1 MGLIFMSAYSLG
13 VTSASTCSRMREKSL
28 TSYHRSE
35 VICEVRGHPNKTCT
49 GRKAQMKKLRN
60 KENKLRR
67 KIELSLFLIDPLVKI
82 RHVRML
88 TVLNRRSQH
97 SAKLPADES
106 EPVSVFRKHVI
117 PHSLI
122 YRPCMGLLT
131 SGRIVFVKIWSRN
144 NRRRCGHRVHSRVW
158 KPL

>member
-1 MGLIFMSAYSLG
+1 MLVPLLLARACMEIDHIIGQ
-13 VTSASTCSRMREKSL
+13 
-28 TSYHRSE
+28 RSQRSSE
-35 VICEVRGHPNKTCT
+35 QDVYR
-49 GRKAQMKKLRN
+49 AQRKKLRN
-60 KENKLRR
+60 KENKVRR

-131 SGRIVFVKIWSRN
+131 SRRIVFVKIWSRN

>member
-1 MGLIFMSAYSLG
+1 MLLPLSLARACVEIDRIISQVRG
-13 VTSASTCSRMREKSL
+13 ELRSQRSSKQDVYREKG
-28 TSYHRSE
+28 TE
-35 VICEVRGHPNKTCT
+35 TETK
-49 GRKAQMKKLRN
+49 